1 MKSTLKKLAFLP
13 FLAITLSLSSFTTIH
28 PKANTSVNAKR
39 LVDESISVGTGLI
52 SGSNDVSVNFDRT
65 GTEAG
70 LYEVHITYTVRFN
83 EGSPSQSIQTF
94 TKTMGPG
101 ELNTVEHVQG
111 PNPTAWAEVI
121 DVSWSY

>member
-101 ELNTVEHVQG
+101 ELTATESVQG

-121 DVSWSY
+121 DASWTY